1 MQSPGEFLGVS
12 LMREKFPDTNLAG
25 WAVALLVVC
34 VAPLFLL
41 AAAVS
46 FATAGPAIDPSL
58 AAEMTGRHRG

>member
-1 MQSPGEFLGVS
+1 MQSPGEFLGVA
-12 LMREKFPDTNLAG
+12 LMREKFPDTNIGG

-41 AAAVS
+41 AAGVS
-46 FATAGPAIDPSL
+46 FATAGPTIDPSL